1 MLDFNLR
8 PLIKKI
14 YYDVQVYEGIFF
26 HIISNAVK
34 FTSRGSKITIKVSLV
49 PFYIQENQSLNEIM
63 IETVKQSEGD
73 SDIMGMLI
81 TQIVD

>member
-1 MLDFNLR
+1 VLDFNLR

-14 YYDVQVYEGIFF
+14 YFDVQVYEGIFF

-49 PFYIQENQSLNEIM
+49 PFYSQENQSLDEIM

>member
-14 YYDVQVYEGIFF
+14 YYDVQVYESIFF

-49 PFYIQENQSLNEIM
+49 PFYIQENQSLNKIM

>member
-14 YYDVQVYEGIFF
+14 YFDVQVYEGIFF

-49 PFYIQENQSLNEIM
+49 PFYSQENQSLDEIM